1 MWLQILPWKS
11 TFLRN
16 LSPGHFMSWDT
27 KAPSKLINKASFTL
41 NKQVPPTP
49 APNNGQGI
57 AAQDTEIPRPERKQN
72 KLQLCVLTADG
83 SNPEKWVFSLP
94 RAPRYQFRMS
104 PSWEHCQARVCMPR
118 DVSIRRLLCIFQ
130 LWGWRGMMH
139 TLEGCYYS
147 VTRTQ
152 HRD

>member
-1 MWLQILPWKS
+1 
-11 TFLRN
+11 
-16 LSPGHFMSWDT
+16 MSWDT

-83 SNPEKWVFSLP
+83 SNPEK
-94 RAPRYQFRMS
+94 
-104 PSWEHCQARVCMPR
+104 
-118 DVSIRRLLCIFQ
+118 
-130 LWGWRGMMH
+130 
-139 TLEGCYYS
+139 
-147 VTRTQ
+147 
-152 HRD
+152 